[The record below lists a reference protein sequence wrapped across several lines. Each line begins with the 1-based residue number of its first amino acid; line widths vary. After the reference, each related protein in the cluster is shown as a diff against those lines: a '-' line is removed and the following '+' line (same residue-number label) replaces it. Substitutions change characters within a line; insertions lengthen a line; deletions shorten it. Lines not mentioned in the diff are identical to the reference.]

1 MRFLSNFGCKIPS
14 HCLREALVTSPLSA
28 SGLLCLLCLKTDLN
42 FAFRNI
48 SATHTG
54 RVVDKK

>member
-1 MRFLSNFGCKIPS
+1 MRSLSNFGCKIPN

-28 SGLLCLLCLKTDLN
+28 SGLLCLKTDLN